1 MRINNNIAALN
12 AWRNLGISENGM
24 GSALEKLS
32 SGYRINRGADDPAGL
47 VISQKLR
54 AQITGLTQAISN
66 ASDAVSM
73 VQTAEGALTEM
84 NTMLNSI
91 RGLAVHAANTAA
103 NDTSSIA
110 ADQTAVD
117 KAVESI
123 QRIATTTKFAG
134 KFLLNGGATDAE
146 YKALTGSLGTGTTGV
161 TIAAFTL
168 DKDAVGSLMGTSA
181 SGNVSVVVTSA
192 AAGAIASGT
201 TSLTTIAS
209 STVSAT
215 ITFSGL
221 AGTTTITLA
230 SDASMTIAAFASAIN
245 AGTAS
250 TGITASLVGSGGILK
265 LTTGSAGSDQI
276 IRITTTGSAAVAAV
290 AAIGMGSANASGTA
304 TTVSLAGNNIVGQL
318 KFNSNVVSLVGGA
331 SGAGSFTSTQTGWTG
346 LNLTLDATRAA
357 NTTAAEQAVFQLD
370 KNGEQLKFSLT
381 PDAST
386 ADIIE
391 YGISN
396 MQTTKLGLGA
406 IATDTTNYAGLNAII
421 AGGTYNLSTD
431 AESAVSIIEQAI
443 SDVSSERSQLGSF
456 QKFTLE
462 TTVNNLG
469 VTKENLTASESRIRD
484 VDMAAEMMNFMKNQ
498 ILVQAGTAMLAQANQ
513 LPTTVLQLL
522 K

>member
-12 AWRNLGISENGM
+12 AWRNLGISESGM

-103 NDTSSIA
+103 NDSSSIS

-134 KFLLNGGATDAE
+134 KFLLNGGATDAA
-146 YKALTGSLGTGTTGV
+146 YSTLIGSGSTGTGGI
-161 TIAAFTL
+161 TINALTL
-168 DKDAVGSLMGTSA
+168 DKDAVAALMGAETTGNVTVSVTTAATGATA
-181 SGNVSVVVTSA
+181 SGTASA
-192 AAGAIASGT
+192 AAGVV
-201 TSLTTIAS
+201 SLAGA
-209 STVSAT
+209 AT
-215 ITFSGL
+215 FVVSGL
-221 AGTTTITLA
+221 AGTTTVTFA
-230 SDASMTIAAFASAIN
+230 SSTSMGIASMAELIN

-250 TGITASLVGSGGILK
+250 TGIVASVGASGGILI
-265 LTTGSAGSDQI
+265 LSTNTLGSDKSI
-276 IRITTTGSAAVAAV
+276 KITTAGSAAGALVT
-290 AAIGMGSANASGTA
+290 AIGLGTA
-304 TTVSLAGNNIVGQL
+304 SVTTSAAGTNIAGQL
-318 KFNSNVVSLVGGA
+318 KFGTNVVSMVGGS
-331 SGAGSFTSTQTGWTG
+331 SGALTFTSTQTGWTD
-346 LNLTLDATRAA
+346 LSLTLSSER
-357 NTTAAEQAVFQLD
+357 NSTTAGQGVFLLD

-381 PDAST
+381 PDAAS
-386 ADIIE
+386 ADIINF
-391 YGISN
+391 GINN
-396 MQTTKLGLGA
+396 MQTAKLGLGA
-406 IATDTTNYAGLNAII
+406 VTADTTNYQGLKAII
-421 AGGTYNLSTD
+421 AGGTYDLKTD

-443 SDVSSERSQLGSF
+443 SDVSSQRSQMGSF

-462 TTVNNLG
+462 TTINNLG

>member
-1 MRINNNIAALN
+1 
-12 AWRNLGISENGM
+12 
-24 GSALEKLS
+24 
-32 SGYRINRGADDPAGL
+32 
-47 VISQKLR
+47 
-54 AQITGLTQAISN
+54 
-66 ASDAVSM
+66 M

-103 NDTSSIA
+103 NDSSSIA

-117 KAVESI
+117 KAVDSI

-134 KFLLNGGATDAE
+134 KFLLNGGATNAE
-146 YKALTGSLGTGTTGV
+146 YSTLIGSGSTGTTGITV
-161 TIAAFTL
+161 GTMAL
-168 DKDAVGSLMGTSA
+168 DKDAV
-181 SGNVSVVVTSA
+181 
-192 AAGAIASGT
+192 
-201 TSLTTIAS
+201 
-209 STVSAT
+209 
-215 ITFSGL
+215 
-221 AGTTTITLA
+221 
-230 SDASMTIAAFASAIN
+230 
-245 AGTAS
+245 
-250 TGITASLVGSGGILK
+250 ASLL
-265 LTTGSAGSDQI
+265 
-276 IRITTTGSAAVAAV
+276 
-290 AAIGMGSANASGTA
+290 GTA
-304 TTVSLAGNNIVGQL
+304 TTGNVSIVVTTAAAVATTSGTASVAGGIVSLAGGATFKVENAAGGSITVNLLATTSMGMASFAKIINDASLGITATVGASGGTLQLTTSGLGADKLIKITTAGSAAGALVTAIGVGSADATSGNATAVSIFGTNIAGQL
-318 KFNSNVVSLVGGA
+318 KFGDNVVSMVGGSA
-331 SGAGSFTSTQTGWTG
+331 GALTFTSTQTGWTG
-346 LNLTLDATRAA
+346 LSLTLTSER
-357 NTTAAEQAVFQLD
+357 NSTTAAQGAFQLD
-370 KNGEQLKFSLT
+370 KNGEELKFSLT

-386 ADIIE
+386 ADIIN
-391 YGISN
+391 YGIAN
-396 MQTTKLGLGA
+396 MQTSKLGLGA
-406 IATDTTNYAGLNAII
+406 IAADTTNYAGLNAII